1 MITRTLSLMFLAL
14 GLALAAPLFSQQDA
28 GSKLG
33 ELMGDFQRTTKK
45 LPTLLEDE
53 PKWEQALA
61 EVCRLQKISIDAK
74 SEVPELVTG
83 IEDEKKRKKARLAYR
98 AKMQEFVRALLD
110 GDGLHQRI
118 EAQLALH
125 HVEPAGGAPE
135 FAQQYTE
142 HVGE

>member
-14 GLALAAPLFSQQDA
+14 GLALATPLFSQQDA

-53 PKWEQALA
+53 PRWEQALA
-61 EVCRLQKISIDAK
+61 EVCRLQKVSIDAK

-110 GDGLHQRI
+110 VETALLEENAKAAKKALRELDKLKSDGHGKFKRQW
-118 EAQLALH
+118 
-125 HVEPAGGAPE
+125 
-135 FAQQYTE
+135 
-142 HVGE
+142 